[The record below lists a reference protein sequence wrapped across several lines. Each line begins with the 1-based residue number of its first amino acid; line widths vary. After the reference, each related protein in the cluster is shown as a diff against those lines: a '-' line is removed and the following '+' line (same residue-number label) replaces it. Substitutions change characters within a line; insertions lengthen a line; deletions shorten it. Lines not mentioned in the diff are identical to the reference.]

1 MKSHATDCLS
11 HAELGLAAILHLC
24 VMRRRERRQHSEETP
39 TGQAVPPVLPV
50 VRVTVLAA
58 DQVEITVDD
67 ELLMSG
73 PIDRAS
79 LGRVLGTIV
88 TNRGVPVRVDLSEVD
103 GRRFSDIIT
112 PVPRRSTFA
121 PPEEVPPPLAAMTH
135 ASVPA
140 VASTVSPWAPP
151 RLHRIE
157 AAGFI
162 PGEDVAVA
170 IIVRSSSA
178 DLQGTAHALVD
189 EAELPEH
196 SLGVLLFGF
205 ISGTIHREQV
215 LL

>member
-1 MKSHATDCLS
+1 
-11 HAELGLAAILHLC
+11 
-24 VMRRRERRQHSEETP
+24 MRRRDRRQHSEETS

-79 LGRVLGTIV
+79 LGRVLGAIV
-88 TNRGVPVRVDLSEVD
+88 TDRGVPVRVELSEAD

-112 PVPRRSTFA
+112 PVPRRSEFA
-121 PPEEVPPPLAAMTH
+121 PPEEVPPPQSATTH
-135 ASVPA
+135 VSAPA
-140 VASTVSPWAPP
+140 DASTVSPWAPP

-178 DLQGTAHALVD
+178 DPQGTAHALVD
-189 EAELPEH
+189 ETELPEH
-196 SLGVLLFGF
+196 GLGVLLFGF

-215 LL
+215 SR